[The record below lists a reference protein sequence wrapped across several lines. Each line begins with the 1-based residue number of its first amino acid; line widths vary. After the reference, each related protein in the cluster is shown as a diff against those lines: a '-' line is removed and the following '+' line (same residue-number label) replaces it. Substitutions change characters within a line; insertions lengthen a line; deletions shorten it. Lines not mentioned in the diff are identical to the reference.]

1 MANIFKNI
9 SIEMVSD
16 VLQAMKNN
24 DTAVVRVSGKDRDG
38 TRKYNVHLNLGIE
51 GTKRLFGEGIVETE

>member
-38 TRKYNVHLNLGIE
+38 TRKYMSILISV
-51 GTKRLFGEGIVETE
+51 

>member
-16 VLQAMKNN
+16 VLLVMKKN
-24 DTAVVRVSGKDRDG
+24 DTAVIRVSGKDRDRI
-38 TRKYNVHLNLGIE
+38 RKYNIHLNLGIE
-51 GTKRLFGEGIVETE
+51 DTRKIFGEGIVETE

>member
-51 GTKRLFGEGIVETE
+51 DTKRLFGEGIVESE